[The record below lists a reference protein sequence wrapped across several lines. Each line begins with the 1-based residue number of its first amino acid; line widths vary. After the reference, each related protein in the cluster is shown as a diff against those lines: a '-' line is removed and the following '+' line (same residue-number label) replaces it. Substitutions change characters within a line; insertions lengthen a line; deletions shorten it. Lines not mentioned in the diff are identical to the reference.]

1 MKARIIKSVLR
12 NKTKAWLATINNEQV
27 RELAG
32 ENTIVTGGCI
42 ASMLLRERVND
53 YDIYFRSREAAIA
66 VATYYIDQFK
76 KNPPTKFKEG
86 GGEVPIWLDTD
97 KPDRIRVVIKSA
109 GIASENGTGDYQYFE
124 AIPDPESTDASDYV
138 ETAVAVAD
146 SKDPKD
152 KESHRPIFM
161 SSNAITLSDNIQLV
175 LRFYGEAEEIH
186 KNYDFVHCTNYW
198 QSWDGQLVLH
208 PAALEALLAKELR
221 YVGSKYPLASFIRT
235 RKFIKREWT
244 INAGQYLKMAMQLND
259 LDLNNVEVL
268 EDQLT
273 GVDAAYFAQVIEALK
288 DRDPTKVDRSY
299 LMEIIDRIF

>member
-12 NKTKAWLATINNEQV
+12 NKHKAWLASINNEHV
-27 RELAG
+27 RELAA

-42 ASMLLRERVND
+42 ASMLLKERVND
-53 YDIYFRSREAAIA
+53 YDLYFRTREAAIA
-66 VATYYIDQFK
+66 IATYYVDQFK
-76 KNPPTKFKEG
+76 KNPPTSFKTNG
-86 GGEVPIWLDTD
+86 NEVPIWLDVEN
-97 KPDRIRVVIKSA
+97 PDRIRIIIKSA

-138 ETAVAVAD
+138 EAAVAVAD
-146 SKDPKD
+146 AKDG

-161 SSNAITLSDNIQLV
+161 SSNAITLSDSIQLV
-175 LRFYGEAEEIH
+175 IRFYGEPDEIH

-259 LDLNNVEVL
+259 LDLNDMSVL

-273 GVDAAYFAQVIEALK
+273 GVDAAYFAQVIAALQE
-288 DRDPTKVDRSY
+288 RDPTKVDRTY